1 MTLMGYAAL
10 LSWLFAPAV
19 VVAAGF
25 MGSYWVCCMWMDEV
39 CVLLCI
45 EVNQTMP
52 RRKR

>member
-25 MGSYWVCCMWMDEV
+25 KGSLGVPHVDG
-39 CVLLCI
+39 
-45 EVNQTMP
+45 
-52 RRKR
+52 